1 MSEPDGTG
9 YRESPDTSDGPVSP
23 GEEQLDGDTGQD
35 SDVTL
40 TTDSEAQKDD
50 SVMRPGNAPD

>member
-1 MSEPDGTG
+1 MSEPDSTG
-9 YRESPDTSDGPVSP
+9 YRESPDTSDGTVSP

-40 TTDSEAQKDD
+40 TTDTEAQKDD

>member
-1 MSEPDGTG
+1 MGEPDRTG
-9 YRESPDTSDGPVSP
+9 YEESPDTGDGPVSP

-40 TTDSEAQKDD
+40 TTDSEAQHDD